1 MNKRA
6 KLIDFIQKSK
16 ITDVAEITLDNLD
29 SAELV
34 EGENGVCVEN
44 EHGTQF
50 SLVELSDIE
59 LETFANELGLESRY
73 DYVIMNDNNRWLSS
87 GFFATESD
95 IQEEFDDFVKEAK
108 SEYEVIL
115 IKSPEFTIIT
125 K

>member
-1 MNKRA
+1 MSKRA
-6 KLIDFIQKSK
+6 KLIDFIQKTK

-44 EHGTQF
+44 EHGSQF
-50 SLVELSDIE
+50 SLEELSDIE
-59 LETFANELGLESRY
+59 LEAFANEVGLESRY
-73 DYVIMNDNNRWLSS
+73 DYVIMNNNNRWLSS